1 MAADAA
7 GNDILNVFI
16 PVTGFLAFAPY
27 GTALPSTADMAAY
40 GYTPPVAWKRA
51 GLITVDGGFGWS
63 DERADSIEFFQDSYQ
78 VSAGNGTATLAVK
91 LAETSGNV
99 RQLLRNATADLYGG
113 MDIDVDAD
121 IRWALYTEEVDK
133 NGTIRRRVAGNGW
146 LSTAAT
152 NRSTRGEVNATEA
165 TFTIKRDPNMGS
177 KHYREVI
184 VPVDSTPNPY
194 VSTVLPSGAA
204 VGSYVAIRGA
214 YLGTS
219 GADISALTIDGVSVV
234 TKVWVDNSLVMA
246 LVPAGVAGA
255 AAVVLTTTSGGVSNS
270 YGYTAA

>member
-63 DERADSIEFFQDSYQ
+63 DERADSIEFFQDGYQ
-78 VSAGNGTATLAVK
+78 VSAANGTAALAVK

-165 TFTIKRDPNMGS
+165 TFTINRDPNMGS

-184 VPVDSTPNPY
+184 VPVDATPAPY

>member
-133 NGTIRRRVAGNGW
+133 NGTIRRRVAGIGW

-184 VPVDSTPNPY
+184 VPVDATPAPY

>member
-99 RQLLRNATADLYGG
+99 RQLLRNATADGNGG
-113 MDIDVDAD
+113 IDVDIDAD

-184 VPVDSTPNPY
+184 VPVDATPAPY

>member
-16 PVTGFLAFAPY
+16 SVTGYLAFAPY
-27 GTALPSTADMAAY
+27 GTALPTTQAMSAY
-40 GYTPPVAWKRA
+40 GYTPPGAWKRA

-63 DERADSIEFFQDSYQ
+63 DERSDQIEFFQDSYQ

-113 MDIDVDAD
+113 MDIDVDTD

-152 NRSTRGEVNATEA
+152 DRSTRGEVNATEA
-165 TFTIKRDPNMGS
+165 TFTIKRDPNMGNR
-177 KHYREVI
+177 HYREVI

-194 VSTVLPSGAA
+194 ISSVLPNGAA

-219 GADISALTIDGVSVV
+219 GADLTALTIDGVSVV
-234 TKVWVDNSLVMA
+234 TKVWVDSSLVMA
-246 LVPAGVAGA
+246 LIPAGVAGA
-255 AAVVLTTTSGGVSNS
+255 ADVILTTSGGASNT
-270 YGYTAA
+270 YPYVAA

>member
-194 VSTVLPSGAA
+194 ISSVLPNGAA

>member
-184 VPVDSTPNPY
+184 VPVDATPAPY

>member
-194 VSTVLPSGAA
+194 ISSVLPNGAA

-219 GADISALTIDGVSVV
+219 GADLTALTIDGVSVV
-234 TKVWVDNSLVMA
+234 TKVWVDSSLVMA
-246 LVPAGVAGA
+246 LIPAGVAGA
-255 AAVVLTTTSGGVSNS
+255 ADVILTTSGGASNT
-270 YGYTAA
+270 YPYVAA

>member
-184 VPVDSTPNPY
+184 VPVDATPAPY

-234 TKVWVDNSLVMA
+234 TKAWVDNSLVMA

>member
-51 GLITVDGGFGWS
+51 GLITVDGGLGWS
-63 DERADSIEFFQDSYQ
+63 DERADSIEFFQDGYQ
-78 VSAGNGTATLAVK
+78 VSAANGTAALAVK
-91 LAETSGNV
+91 LAETSANV
-99 RQLLRNATADLYGG
+99 RLLLRNATADGNGG
-113 MDIDVDAD
+113 IDVNIDAD
-121 IRWALYTEEVDK
+121 VRWSLYTEEVDK
-133 NGTIRRRVAGNGW
+133 NGVIRRRVAGNGW
-146 LSTAAT
+146 LASAAAD
-152 NRSTRGEVNATEA
+152 RSTRGEVNANEA
-165 TFTIKRDPNMGS
+165 TFTIRRDANMGNR
-177 KHYREVI
+177 HYREVI
-184 VPVDSTPNPY
+184 VPVDATPAPY

>member
-184 VPVDSTPNPY
+184 VPVDATPAPY
-194 VSTVLPSGAA
+194 VSTVLPS
-204 VGSYVAIRGA
+204 
-214 YLGTS
+214 
-219 GADISALTIDGVSVV
+219 
-234 TKVWVDNSLVMA
+234 
-246 LVPAGVAGA
+246 GA

>member
-63 DERADSIEFFQDSYQ
+63 DERADSIEFFQDGYQ
-78 VSAGNGTATLAVK
+78 VSAANGTAALAVK
-91 LAETSGNV
+91 LAETSANV
-99 RQLLRNATADLYGG
+99 RLLLRNATADGNGG
-113 MDIDVDAD
+113 IDVNIDAD
-121 IRWALYTEEVDK
+121 VRWSLYTEEVDK
-133 NGTIRRRVAGNGW
+133 NGVIRRRVAGNGW
-146 LSTAAT
+146 LASAAAD
-152 NRSTRGEVNATEA
+152 RSTRGEVNANEA
-165 TFTIKRDPNMGS
+165 TFTIRRDANMGNR
-177 KHYREVI
+177 HYREVI
-184 VPVDSTPNPY
+184 VPVDATPAPY